1 MLKQFFHPVAEFL
14 KVNEKNAAFADIL
27 PNYAKTF
34 QRFQMV
40 TLLMAQRSFG
50 NPEEAGAAATD
61 YARCFALMAL
71 GYMWLLMMESANKA
85 LAAGTG
91 DKAFYEA
98 KLKTGEF
105 YFAKIMP
112 ETAQRMLAIQ
122 SGSKSVMAL
131 AAENF

>member
-1 MLKQFFHPVAEFL
+1 
-14 KVNEKNAAFADIL
+14 
-27 PNYAKTF
+27 
-34 QRFQMV
+34 QRFQMI

-61 YARCFALMAL
+61 YARCFALIAL
-71 GYMWLLMMESANKA
+71 GYMWLLMVEKAHKA

-91 DKAFYEA
+91 DKAFYES
-98 KLKTGEF
+98 KLKTADF
-105 YFAKIMP
+105 YFAKILP
-112 ETAQRMLAIQ
+112 ETAQRMLNIQ